1 MDRLYSIKSQLYNSG
16 EFMKHPLEQISANE
30 INDAVHIC
38 KSAEGFDEG
47 SLFVGISL
55 VEPTKDFLRSYR
67 EGQEFSR
74 QLKIRGIDSKSDGG
88 FVAIIDVS
96 SKEIISLDRVSEK
109 AQTTY
114 SMAEVFMALE
124 LTKADERY
132 QEALKKRG
140 ITDMELVQ
148 IDPWPGGGIVHESIK
163 SGHRALKTISFLRES
178 ETDNAYA
185 KPING
190 VISHVDLTLKKVTHV
205 DDYGVVE
212 IPKAHGRYDTDSQT
226 ELRQQPK
233 KIDITQPDGPGFEI
247 DGNLISWEGWQLRAS
262 VSPDEGPV
270 LHQLSLDGRAIVH
283 RAALSDMV
291 VPYGSADPMHSWK
304 AVHDGTEYGF
314 GTLVNSL
321 TLGCDCLGEIHYL
334 DANMLMFDG
343 SVNKIENAICIHEED
358 FGIQWK
364 HTDINMLGANEVRRS
379 RRLVISSIATI
390 GNYDYGLF
398 WYLYLDG
405 TVQCEVK
412 LTGIVGISA
421 YDEKIH
427 RNDQD
432 FRISQELVSP
442 IHQHLFCVRLDWDLE
457 SGNNQLYETNVEAL
471 PINEDNP
478 HGMQLSA
485 VSTHLRSEKEAKRD
499 VSATSSRVWKVIS
512 SDKKNSFG
520 MPIGYKLLPG
530 NTPTLLA
537 HPDSPPG
544 IRASFAKHNLWA
556 TPFKEGEMSAG
567 GENSVMHSGEGGLD
581 DITSSDRDIS
591 ECDLVTWY
599 TFGVTHTPRPED
611 WPVMPVEYC
620 GFHLIPVGFFEKNP
634 TINLPPSCNSK
645 SKSNKD

>member
-1 MDRLYSIKSQLYNSG
+1 
-16 EFMKHPLEQISANE
+16 MKHPLEQISANE
-30 INDAVHIC
+30 ITDAVNIC
-38 KSAEGFDEG
+38 RSAEGFDES

-55 VEPTKDFLRSYR
+55 IEPSKDFLRNFE
-67 EGQEFSR
+67 EGQEFPR
-74 QLKIRGIDSKSDGG
+74 HLKIRGIDSQSDGG
-88 FVAIIDVS
+88 FVAIIDVLG
-96 SKEIISLDRVSEK
+96 KEILSLDRVSEK

-124 LTKADERY
+124 LTKADGRY

-140 ITDMELVQ
+140 ITDMGLVQ

-163 SGHRALKTISFLRES
+163 PGHRALKTISFLREN

-205 DDYGVVE
+205 DDYGAVE
-212 IPKAHGRYDTDSQT
+212 IPKAHGRYDADSQT

-247 DGNLISWEGWQLRAS
+247 DGNLISWEGWQVRAS

-270 LHQLSLDGRAIVH
+270 LHQISLNGRAIVH

-334 DANMLMFDG
+334 DANMLLFDG
-343 SVNKIENAICIHEED
+343 SVNTIENAICIHEED
-358 FGIQWK
+358 YGIQWK

-427 RNDQD
+427 KSGQD
-432 FRISQELVSP
+432 FRISEELVSP

-457 SGNNQLYETNVEAL
+457 GGNNQLHETNVEAL
-471 PINEDNP
+471 PIDENNP
-478 HGMQLSA
+478 HGMQLNA
-485 VSTHLRSEKEAKRD
+485 VSTHLKSESEAKRD
-499 VSATSSRVWKVIS
+499 VSVSSSRVWKVINS
-512 SDKKNSFG
+512 NKTNSFG
-520 MPIGYKLLPG
+520 MPVGYKLLPG

-544 IRASFAKHNLWA
+544 KRASFAKHNLWA
-556 TPFKEGEMSAG
+556 TPFNQGEMSAG

-634 TINLPPSCNSK
+634 TINLPPSCNAK

>member
-1 MDRLYSIKSQLYNSG
+1 
-16 EFMKHPLEQISANE
+16 MKHPLEQISANE
-30 INDAVHIC
+30 ITDAVNIC
-38 KSAEGFDEG
+38 RSAEGFDES

-55 VEPTKDFLRSYR
+55 IEPSKDFLRNFE
-67 EGQEFSR
+67 EGQEFPR
-74 QLKIRGIDSKSDGG
+74 HLKIRGIDSQSDGG
-88 FVAIIDVS
+88 FVAIIDVLG
-96 SKEIISLDRVSEK
+96 KEIISLDRVSEK

-124 LTKADERY
+124 LTKADGRY

-140 ITDMELVQ
+140 ITDMGLVQ

-163 SGHRALKTISFLRES
+163 PGHRALKTISFLREN

-205 DDYGVVE
+205 DDYGAVE
-212 IPKAHGRYDTDSQT
+212 IPKAHGRYDADSQT

-247 DGNLISWEGWQLRAS
+247 DGNLISWEGWQVRAS

-270 LHQLSLDGRAIVH
+270 LHQISLNGRAIVH

-334 DANMLMFDG
+334 DANMLLFDG
-343 SVNKIENAICIHEED
+343 SVNTIENAICIHEED
-358 FGIQWK
+358 YGIQWK

-427 RNDQD
+427 KSGQD
-432 FRISQELVSP
+432 FRISEELVSP

-457 SGNNQLYETNVEAL
+457 GGNNQLHETNVEAL
-471 PINEDNP
+471 PIDENNP

-485 VSTHLRSEKEAKRD
+485 VSTHLKSESEAKRD
-499 VSATSSRVWKVIS
+499 VSVSSSRVWKVINS
-512 SDKKNSFG
+512 NKTNSFG
-520 MPIGYKLLPG
+520 MPVGYKLLPG

-544 IRASFAKHNLWA
+544 KRASFAKHNLWA
-556 TPFKEGEMSAG
+556 TPFNQGEMSAG

-599 TFGVTHTPRPED
+599 TFGVTHVPRPED

-620 GFHLIPVGFFEKNP
+620 GFHLIPVGFFDENP
-634 TINLPPSCNSK
+634 TINLPPNCSSDK
-645 SKSNKD
+645 NK